1 MPSDEY
7 SVTYGNETVG
17 APAALYLLQNGT
29 EEAPVH
35 PLHTG
40 ALMRLDDR
48 LETDSYTHL
57 Y

>member
-40 ALMRLDDR
+40 ALLRLDDT
-48 LETDSYTHL
+48 L
-57 Y
+57 